1 MSFFNKFKRLTTGD
15 KKSNENASTSSE
27 NAVSR
32 LTISAPTNVKHQCH
46 VGFDQATG
54 TLTGLPLEW
63 QKWLEGSMI
72 RYDDD
77 IECLL

>member
-1 MSFFNKFKRLTTGD
+1 MSLFHKFMRFTTGD
-15 KKSNENASTSSE
+15 KKSNENSSGSE

-32 LTISAPTNVKHQCH
+32 LTISGPTNVKHQCH
-46 VGFDQATG
+46 VGVDEATG

-72 RYDDD
+72 R
-77 IECLL
+77 